1 MRHPAH
7 TAPAPVA
14 GVEGGAHCPVR
25 RLDRSGVAGLVGG
38 MSEVL
43 LEVAAKRGVAVPA
56 SPHTPEVL
64 GELAASIFLH
74 PVRGVRRMPRE
85 LDYLARARR
94 CALPTSAGEL
104 AAWEWGE
111 PGRPLVGLLHGWEGH
126 GAQLGAFAAPLVAAG
141 FRVLAFDA
149 PGHGDSPGEE
159 CSAPLIGRLLVEL
172 SPRTGPFDAL
182 VAHSMG
188 CAAAAMAAVRGVRL
202 RGMVFLAPPLSQL
215 DRVERMC
222 QRLGIEGEVAV
233 HFRAAVARKTGMSF
247 EEADMFHVAAQAPCP
262 LLALH
267 DPADDSTDY
276 AATERFVGQ
285 WRGARLVACPGRGH
299 YRLLSTPDVVR
310 QGVEFVAKEL
320 STSDAQR

>member
-1 MRHPAH
+1 
-7 TAPAPVA
+7 
-14 GVEGGAHCPVR
+14 
-25 RLDRSGVAGLVGG
+25 
-38 MSEVL
+38 MSETL
-43 LEVAAKRGVAVPA
+43 LHVAVKRGVAVPPP
-56 SPHTPEVL
+56 PHTPEVL

-74 PVRGVRRMPRE
+74 PVRGVRRMSRE
-85 LDYLARARR
+85 LDYLAAARR
-94 CALPTSAGEL
+94 GTLPTRAGAL

-149 PGHGDSPGEE
+149 PGHGDSPGDE
-159 CSAPLIGRLLVEL
+159 CSAPLLGRLLVEMQAH
-172 SPRTGPFDAL
+172 TGPLAAL

-188 CAAAAMAAVRGVRL
+188 CAAAAMAAVRGVPARAL
-202 RGMVFLAPPLSQL
+202 VFLAPPLSQL

-222 QRLGIEGEVAV
+222 ARLGIAGDVAA
-233 HFRAAVARKTGMSF
+233 HFRNAVVRKTGLSF
-247 EEADMFHVAAQAPCP
+247 AEADMFHVAAQAPCP

-276 AATERFVGQ
+276 AATERFVAQ

-310 QGVEFVAKEL
+310 QGVEFVQTQLAGPEV
-320 STSDAQR
+320 QR